1 MLTRA
6 QKEHQVAELKEKF
19 GRATC
24 VYLADYRGIDVQA
37 ANQLRRRIRGEGQG
51 EFEYRVA
58 KNTVLRRACA
68 DSDVAGIAEHF
79 AGPTALAISFGDPV
93 GLARILVDFAKDHEA
108 FELKGGL
115 LEGVPIDEGQIA
127 QLATLPSLEALQA
140 RIVGLVQAPATKL
153 VRLLCEPGAQ
163 VARALGARGEQGE
176 G

>member
-1 MLTRA
+1 VLTRA
-6 QKEHQVAELKEKF
+6 QKEDQVVELKEKF

-24 VYLADYRGIDVQA
+24 VYLADYCGIDVQA

-93 GLARILVDFAKDHEA
+93 GLARILVDFAKDHET

-115 LEGVPIDEGQIA
+115 LAGEPVDEGQIA
-127 QLATLPSLEALQA
+127 QLATLPSLEVLRAG
-140 RIVGLVQAPATKL
+140 IVGLVQAPATKL
-153 VRLLCEPGAQ
+153 ARLLFEPGAQ
-163 VARALGARGEQGE
+163 IARVLGARGEQGE
-176 G
+176 E

>member
-68 DSDVAGIAEHF
+68 DSRSLRRRPGR
-79 AGPTALAISFGDPV
+79 S
-93 GLARILVDFAKDHEA
+93 
-108 FELKGGL
+108 
-115 LEGVPIDEGQIA
+115 
-127 QLATLPSLEALQA
+127 PSPPPRPLM
-140 RIVGLVQAPATKL
+140 
-153 VRLLCEPGAQ
+153 
-163 VARALGARGEQGE
+163 
-176 G
+176 

>member
-6 QKEHQVAELKEKF
+6 QKEDQVVELKEKF

-24 VYLADYRGIDVQA
+24 VYLADYCGIDVQA

-79 AGPTALAISFGDPV
+79 AGPTALAISFGDPL
-93 GLARILVDFAKDHEA
+93 GLARILVDFAKDHET

-115 LEGVPIDEGQIA
+115 LEGKPVDEGQIA
-127 QLATLPSLEALQA
+127 QLATLPSLEVLRAG
-140 RIVGLVQAPATKL
+140 IVGLVQAPATKL
-153 VRLLCEPGAQ
+153 ARLLFEPGAQ
-163 VARALGARGEQGE
+163 IARVLGARGEQGE
-176 G
+176 E

>member
-6 QKEHQVAELKEKF
+6 QKEDQVVELKEKF

-24 VYLADYRGIDVQA
+24 VYLADYCGIDVQA

-79 AGPTALAISFGDPV
+79 AGPTALAISFGDPL
-93 GLARILVDFAKDHEA
+93 GLARILVEFAKDHET

-115 LEGVPIDEGQIA
+115 LAGEPVDEAQIA
-127 QLATLPSLEALQA
+127 QLATLPSLEVLRAG
-140 RIVGLVQAPATKL
+140 IVGLVQAPATKL
-153 VRLLCEPGAQ
+153 ARLLFEPGAQ

-176 G
+176 E

>member
-1 MLTRA
+1 VLTRA
-6 QKEHQVAELKEKF
+6 QKEDQVVELKEKF

-51 EFEYRVA
+51 DFEYRVA

-68 DSDVAGIAEHF
+68 DSDVAGLAEHF

-115 LEGVPIDEGQIA
+115 LEGEPVDEGQIA
-127 QLATLPSLEALQA
+127 QLATLPSLEALRA
-140 RIVGLVQAPATKL
+140 GIVGLVQAPATKL
-153 VRLLCEPGAQ
+153 ARLLFEPGAQ
-163 VARALGARGEQGE
+163 IARALGARGQQGE
-176 G
+176 E

>member
-1 MLTRA
+1 VLTRA
-6 QKEHQVAELKEKF
+6 QKEDQVVELKEKF

-24 VYLADYRGIDVQA
+24 VYLADYCGIDVQA

-93 GLARILVDFAKDHEA
+93 GLARILVDFAKDHET

-115 LEGVPIDEGQIA
+115 LEGKPVDEGQIA
-127 QLATLPSLEALQA
+127 QLATLPSLEVLRAG
-140 RIVGLVQAPATKL
+140 IVGLVQAPATKL
-153 VRLLCEPGAQ
+153 ARLLFEPGAQ
-163 VARALGARGEQGE
+163 IARVLGARGEQGE
-176 G
+176 E

>member
-6 QKEHQVAELKEKF
+6 QKEDQVVELKEKF

-24 VYLADYRGIDVQA
+24 VYLADYCGIDVQA

-79 AGPTALAISFGDPV
+79 AGPTALAISFGDPL
-93 GLARILVDFAKDHEA
+93 GLARILVEFAKDHET

-115 LEGVPIDEGQIA
+115 LAGEPVDEGQIA
-127 QLATLPSLEALQA
+127 QLATLPSLEVLRAG
-140 RIVGLVQAPATKL
+140 IVGLVQAPATKL
-153 VRLLCEPGAQ
+153 ARLLFEPGAQ

-176 G
+176 E

>member
-6 QKEHQVAELKEKF
+6 QKEDQVVELKEKF

-24 VYLADYRGIDVQA
+24 VYLADYCGIDVQA

-68 DSDVAGIAEHF
+68 DSDVAGMAEHF

-115 LEGVPIDEGQIA
+115 LEGKPVDEGQIA
-127 QLATLPSLEALQA
+127 QLATLPSLEVLRAG
-140 RIVGLVQAPATKL
+140 IVGLVQAPATKL
-153 VRLLCEPGAQ
+153 ARLLFEPGAQ
-163 VARALGARGEQGE
+163 IARVLGARGEQGE
-176 G
+176 E

>member
-1 MLTRA
+1 VLTRV
-6 QKEHQVAELKEKF
+6 QKEDQVVELREKF

-68 DSDVAGIAEHF
+68 DSDVAGLAEHF

-115 LEGVPIDEGQIA
+115 LEGKPVDEGQIA
-127 QLATLPSLEALQA
+127 QLATLPSLEALRA
-140 RIVGLVQAPATKL
+140 GIVGLVQAPATKL
-153 VRLLCEPGAQ
+153 ARLLFEPGAQ
-163 VARALGARGEQGE
+163 VARAIGARGEQGE

>member
-1 MLTRA
+1 VLTRA
-6 QKEHQVAELKEKF
+6 QKEDQVVELKEKF

-24 VYLADYRGIDVQA
+24 VYLADYCGIDVQA

-93 GLARILVDFAKDHEA
+93 GLARILVDFAKDHET

-115 LEGVPIDEGQIA
+115 LAGEPVDEGQIA
-127 QLATLPSLEALQA
+127 QLATLPSLEVLRAG
-140 RIVGLVQAPATKL
+140 IVGLVQAPATKL
-153 VRLLCEPGAQ
+153 ARLLFEPGAQ

-176 G
+176 E

>member
-1 MLTRA
+1 VLTRA
-6 QKEHQVAELKEKF
+6 QKEDQVVELKEKF

-24 VYLADYRGIDVQA
+24 VYLADYCGIDVQA

-115 LEGVPIDEGQIA
+115 LEGKPVDEGQIA
-127 QLATLPSLEALQA
+127 QLATLPSLEVLRAG
-140 RIVGLVQAPATKL
+140 IVGLVQAPATKL
-153 VRLLCEPGAQ
+153 ARLLFEPGAQ
-163 VARALGARGEQGE
+163 IARVLGARGEQGE
-176 G
+176 E